1 MLITSARCGI
11 QSHKHSILGSMIDNW
26 AWAVSRSQFL
36 ACLESIFKK
45 KSSTSS
51 LGFSSSSG
59 KVVNVNVASWA
70 FGDFGAFGAFEL
82 TGVRLLGVLAFGV
95 RLLGVLA
102 FGVRL
107 LGVFALGV

>member
-1 MLITSARCGI
+1 
-11 QSHKHSILGSMIDNW
+11 
-26 AWAVSRSQFL
+26 
-36 ACLESIFKK
+36 LESIFKK

-51 LGFSSSSG
+51 LGFSSGSG

-70 FGDFGAFGAFEL
+70 FSAFGAFGDFEL
-82 TGVRLLGVLAFGV
+82 TGVRLLGVLAFGVRLGVRLFGVLAFGV